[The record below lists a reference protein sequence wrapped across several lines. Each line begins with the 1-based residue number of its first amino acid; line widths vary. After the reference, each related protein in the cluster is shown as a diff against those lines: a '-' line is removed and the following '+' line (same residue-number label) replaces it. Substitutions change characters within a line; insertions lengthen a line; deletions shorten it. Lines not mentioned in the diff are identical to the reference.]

1 MQVDE
6 FKDSPIGRLVPIS
19 GKDPRTQRQFDHYA
33 FVPAPLPR
41 QVDLCPGTYKVLSEA
56 ERYLG
61 ILDARVGQ
69 LPNPNLLVRPS
80 LTREAVSTSALEGT
94 YAPYAEVLDSQYFD
108 NKDVSAEVREVRN
121 FVSAAFRGLKL
132 IETLPICLRVISE
145 LQEILVKRTRGDA
158 YDAGQLRERQV
169 RIGDRGIGIEQSRF
183 VPPPP
188 GDILRDGV
196 FDWERWV
203 NSEQDIPILEKVAL
217 SHYQF
222 ETLHPFSDGNGRI
235 GRLTITLQLIEE
247 NLLHHPVLNLSPWLE
262 PRREDY
268 VDHLLRVSQTGNF
281 DPWVRFFGEAVKA
294 QAQESTETID
304 RLNDFSTE
312 VLSALRDIGERTG
325 SVTLALASDLI
336 GYPRTTVS
344 RVADDLEVSYP
355 AANSAVGKL
364 VNLGYL
370 REITG
375 GNYGRIFQCDRVYEL
390 LANR

>member
-1 MQVDE
+1 M
-6 FKDSPIGRLVPIS
+6 PIS
-19 GKDPRTQRQFDHYA
+19 GTDPRTQRRFEHFA
-33 FVPAPLPR
+33 FVPTPLPR

-94 YAPYAEVLDSQYFD
+94 YAPYADVLDSQYFD

-121 FVSAAFRGLKL
+121 FVSAAFRGLEL

-145 LQEILVKRTRGDA
+145 LQEILVRRTRGDA

-169 RIGDRGIGIEQSRF
+169 CIGDRGRGIEQSRF

-188 GDILRDGV
+188 GDILRDGLS
-196 FDWERWV
+196 DWEKWV

-262 PRREDY
+262 PRRDDY

-294 QAQESTETID
+294 QAQEASETVD
-304 RLNDFSTE
+304 RLNEFSTE
-312 VLSALRDIGERTG
+312 VISALRDTGERTG
-325 SVTLALASDLI
+325 FVTLALAGNLI

-344 RVADDLEVSYP
+344 RIADDLEVSYP
-355 AANSAVGKL
+355 AANSAVARL